1 MKSVVRNIALVALL
15 LALGNTTNAHHSFAA
30 EFLADETATFHGVV
44 TEVWFKNP
52 HVRYYIEITKE
63 DGSKETWDI
72 RSSSP
77 TLLVRK
83 GWTRDTI
90 KEGDQITVTGF
101 LGRDERK
108 ILSVQTIEL
117 ADGTILGQ
125 SSY

>member
-1 MKSVVRNIALVALL
+1 MKSTARNLVLIAVI
-15 LALGNTTNAHHSFAA
+15 LAIGSIARAHHSFAA
-30 EFLADETATFHGVV
+30 EFLADKTATFHGVI

-63 DGSKETWDI
+63 DGSKESWDI
-72 RSSSP
+72 RTSSP

-90 KEGDQITVTGF
+90 RQGDEITVTGF
-101 LGRDERK
+101 LGRDDRK

>member
-1 MKSVVRNIALVALL
+1 MKSIARNMTLLTVALL
-15 LALGNTTNAHHSFAA
+15 LATAANAHHSFAA

-63 DGSKETWDI
+63 DGNKETWDI
-72 RSSSP
+72 RASSP

-90 KEGDQITVTGF
+90 KEGDEITVTGF
-101 LGRDERK
+101 LGRDDRK

>member
-1 MKSVVRNIALVALL
+1 MKSIARTIVLFTLL
-15 LALGNTTNAHHSFAA
+15 LIAAGAAHAHHSFAA

-52 HVRYYIEITKE
+52 HVRYYIEIANE

-72 RSSSP
+72 RASSP
-77 TLLVRK
+77 ALLVRK
-83 GWTRDTI
+83 GWSKNTI
-90 KEGDQITVTGF
+90 KEGDEITVTGF

-125 SSY
+125 SY

>member
-1 MKSVVRNIALVALL
+1 MKSA
-15 LALGNTTNAHHSFAA
+15 TTNLVLIAVILTIGSIAHAHHSFAA
-30 EFLADETATFHGVV
+30 EFLAEETATFHGVV

-77 TLLVRK
+77 TLLARK

-108 ILSVQTIEL
+108 LLSVQTIEL